1 MNHESVR
8 SHIRTLLLEEL
19 GGFEQILTE
28 SLREAVR
35 DAFFVSLATPASVL
49 KNGTVLDAER
59 HRGLFCRWVAT
70 ETETAATLCLVLDKN
85 PWVVGDTDKNGD
97 TPLHLAARRCCTKCV
112 RLALVSRLLQR
123 GADPLAR
130 NHDGRTPADEALDKK
145 TAHRIHSAC
154 NAIWLYGVSRALQK
168 RTRVLELTP
177 VPTTSKNKQIIQ
189 TVVCSL
195 KPSLLQELVA
205 YL

>member
-1 MNHESVR
+1 MNQESVR
-8 SHIRTLLLEEL
+8 ALLQEEL
-19 GGFEQILTE
+19 GGDFSQRLAE
-28 SLREAVR
+28 SVREAVR
-35 DAFFVSLATPASVL
+35 DGFFVCLATPGSVL
-49 KNGTVLDAER
+49 KKGTVLDAER
-59 HRGLFCRWVAT
+59 HRGLFCRWVGT
-70 ETETAATLCLVLDKN
+70 ETETAGTLCRVLDRY
-85 PWVVGDTDKNGD
+85 PHVVSDTDKNGD

-112 RLALVSRLLQR
+112 RLALVSRLLER

-130 NHDGRTPADEALDKK
+130 NHQGKTPADVALDKK
-145 TAHRIHSAC
+145 TAHKIHNAC
-154 NAIWLYGVSRALQK
+154 NAIWLYSVSRALQK

>member
-1 MNHESVR
+1 MNQESA
-8 SHIRTLLLEEL
+8 RTLLQQEL
-19 GGFEQILTE
+19 GGDFSQRLVE
-28 SLREAVR
+28 SVREAVR
-35 DAFFVSLATPASVL
+35 DGFFVCLATPASVL
-49 KNGTVLDAER
+49 KEGTVLDPVR
-59 HRGLFCRWVAT
+59 HRGLFCRWVGT
-70 ETETAATLCLVLDKN
+70 ETETVRTLCQVLDKN
-85 PWVVGDTDKNGD
+85 PCVVGDTDKNGD

-112 RLALVSRLLQR
+112 RLALVSRLLER

-130 NHDGRTPADEALDKK
+130 NLEGKTPADVATDKK

-168 RTRVLELTP
+168 RTRVLEITP
-177 VPTTSKNKQIIQ
+177 VPTTSKNKQILQ
-189 TVVCSL
+189 EAVCSL